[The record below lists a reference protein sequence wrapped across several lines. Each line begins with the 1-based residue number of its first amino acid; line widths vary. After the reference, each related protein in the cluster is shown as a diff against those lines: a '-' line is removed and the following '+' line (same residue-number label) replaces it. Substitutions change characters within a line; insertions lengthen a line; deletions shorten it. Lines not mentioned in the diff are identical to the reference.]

1 MVQGDETMPGTSR
14 KDIIREGEIATYH
27 IWSQTALQRFLLGQ
41 DYDLKQNN
49 EHRRAWCDSLL
60 THLAKVF
67 AIDVGSFDPMD
78 NHFHL
83 ILRSR
88 PDLVEKFTDEE
99 VALRWRL
106 AWPKYDF
113 DKNEWYR
120 RPTDAEIKK
129 LLVNPEK
136 LLQVRANLSSVSWLV
151 GRFKECISKLANAE
165 VGTKGHFWAERF
177 GSRELVDDPAVCIAM
192 LYTDLNQVQAGMAPS
207 LQESMYATIQARI
220 IENRLKAAQ
229 ETLEVFHQ
237 REGDRLSIELAELQK
252 IYLRC
257 SWVAPID
264 PHGDL
269 KLVND
274 AWNAYMLSKRNSPES
289 SPSTNVTLSD
299 SAPPSS
305 ELTDLEDADAATA
318 TSQPLPTD
326 RSNDDVPQEDM
337 PEHQETEE
345 VLVDVRISENEVPA
359 TADDPSLP
367 VPSEEPASASK
378 SPKMRK
384 KAQTVQDLK
393 STMKSRAKKQ
403 AMAKTYEIHDRLFPQ
418 LAHRASNS
426 PILAM
431 PLEQYLRLAEAAA
444 ERAIRL
450 RGSNSSGDS
459 ASSVLPDDVAEILR
473 NLGIHGEEW
482 YATLDAFHERFYHI
496 VGSPARVAEFVSRRG
511 KQRVFGIN
519 ACREIFRDSPVA
531 SVDPSDNSEAA
542 TPSGYGPAPP
552 GCDVPKDA
560 EFS

>member
-27 IWSQTALQRFLLGQ
+27 IWSQTALQRFLLGR
-41 DYDLKQNN
+41 DYGLQQNN

-60 THLAKVF
+60 NHLAKVF
-67 AIDVGSFDPMD
+67 VIDVGSFDPLD

-88 PDLVEKFTDEE
+88 PDLVLNLTDEE
-99 VALRWRL
+99 VAFRWRQ
-106 AWPKYDF
+106 AWPKYNRDN
-113 DKNEWYR
+113 NEWHR
-120 RPTDAEIKK
+120 NPTDAEI
-129 LLVNPEK
+129 EK
-136 LLQVRANLSSVSWLV
+136 LLMNPDKLLQARANLSSVSWFV
-151 GRFKECISKLANAE
+151 GRFKECLSKLANAE

-192 LYTDLNQVQAGMAPS
+192 LYTDLNQVRAGMASS

-220 IENRLKAAQ
+220 IENRLKEAR

-237 REGDRLSIELAELQK
+237 REGDRLSVTLAQLQD

-269 KLVND
+269 KLIND
-274 AWNAYMLSKRNSPES
+274 AWNAYMLSKGKSSES
-289 SPSTNVTLSD
+289 SSRPSLIIGDSQEQTNADESEGD
-299 SAPPSS
+299 PSS
-305 ELTDLEDADAATA
+305 EMTCEEGTDAEADAPPTPT
-318 TSQPLPTD
+318 TSERPRTSVASSHDSSPP
-326 RSNDDVPQEDM
+326 SG
-337 PEHQETEE
+337 
-345 VLVDVRISENEVPA
+345 PA
-359 TADDPSLP
+359 QTSF
-367 VPSEEPASASK
+367 SEEPNAKDSK
-378 SPKMRK
+378 RK
-384 KAQTVQDLK
+384 KTKMAEDLK

-403 AMAKTYEIHDRLFPQ
+403 PIAKTYEIHNRLFPQ
-418 LAHRASNS
+418 LMPRASNS

-450 RGSNSSGDS
+450 RGSKSSSDS
-459 ASSVLPDDVAEILR
+459 ASSTIPDDVAEILR
-473 NLGIHGEEW
+473 NFGIHCEEW

-496 VGSPARVAEFVSRRG
+496 VGSPAHVAEMVARRG
-511 KQRVFGIN
+511 KQHAFGIN
-519 ACREIFRDSPVA
+519 ACREVFRDIPA
-531 SVDPSDNSEAA
+531 TPAEPTEDTDAA
-542 TPSGYGPAPP
+542 TPTTCGATQP
-552 GCDVPKDA
+552 GHDTPHDA